1 MKNLLLALTLALPLL
16 VTGAVCAQEQTD
28 NETGVKVHVDKKS
41 DDGSGIHINID
52 SDEMDP
58 EEVKQKLKEVIDA
71 LATKIKNKVDTE
83 VEIDID
89 DVSEQD
95 LKDLEKLKIKIDE
108 SDWDSKGDHRG
119 IGFGEVLVALTAIS
133 FTLGLPIIIL
143 FLVFFYGSRKRKQKM
158 ELINNFV
165 SRDQPVPPEL
175 VAEFDTGG
183 SDPLRSGL
191 QWAVVGLAIVIAFVV
206 MGESSIAALGLI
218 PLGLGVARL
227 IYWKLNTGK
236 EQ

>member
-16 VTGAVCAQEQTD
+16 VTGSNYAQEQTD
-28 NETGVKVHVDKKS
+28 NETGIKVHVDKKS

-52 SDEMDP
+52 SDEMEP
-58 EEVKQKLKEVIDA
+58 EEVKEKLKEVIDA

-95 LKDLEKLKIKIDE
+95 LKDLEELKVKIDE
-108 SDWDSKGDHRG
+108 SDWDFEGDHHG
-119 IGFGEVLVALTAIS
+119 IGFGEALVALTAIS

-158 ELINNFV
+158 ELINNYI
-165 SRDQPVPPEL
+165 SRDQPVPQEL
-175 VAEFDTGG
+175 VSEFDTGG

-191 QWAVVGLAIVIAFVV
+191 QWAVVGLAIVIAFIL
-206 MGESSIAALGLI
+206 MGESNMAALGLI

-236 EQ
+236 E